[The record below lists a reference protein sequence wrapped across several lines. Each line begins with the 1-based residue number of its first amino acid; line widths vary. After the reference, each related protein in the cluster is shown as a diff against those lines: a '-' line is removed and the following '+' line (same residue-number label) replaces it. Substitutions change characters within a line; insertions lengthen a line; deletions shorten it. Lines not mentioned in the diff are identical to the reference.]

1 VQVNFPSFPAG
12 HTFFIRASR
21 IRATGT
27 TVVAGNVVAYF

>member
-1 VQVNFPSFPAG
+1 VQVDFPSFPAG

-27 TVVAGNVVAYF
+27 SVVAGSVIAYY